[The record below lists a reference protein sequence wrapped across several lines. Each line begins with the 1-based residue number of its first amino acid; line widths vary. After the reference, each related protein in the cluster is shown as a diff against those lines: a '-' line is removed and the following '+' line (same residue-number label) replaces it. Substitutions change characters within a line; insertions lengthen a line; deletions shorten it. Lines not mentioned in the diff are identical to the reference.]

1 MNFSLSGNL
10 FKGIGIASIGAL
22 ILSPD
27 VLFMRWSEMDVW
39 SMLTWRG
46 IEMGII
52 LILFSSC
59 FKIFRDNFKN
69 IFSPVGFGII
79 CCQIISSFFFTY
91 GIAETSA
98 SLILSWS
105 ILV

>member
-52 LILFSSC
+52 LILFLVVLR
-59 FKIFRDNFKN
+59 FLETILKIFF
-69 IFSPVGFGII
+69 P
-79 CCQIISSFFFTY
+79 
-91 GIAETSA
+91 
-98 SLILSWS
+98 L
-105 ILV
+105 LVLV

>member
-69 IFSPVGFGII
+69 IFVKLKEF
-79 CCQIISSFFFTY
+79 
-91 GIAETSA
+91 
-98 SLILSWS
+98 
-105 ILV
+105 

>member
-52 LILFSSC
+52 LILFQVVLR
-59 FKIFRDNFKN
+59 FLETILKIFF
-69 IFSPVGFGII
+69 P
-79 CCQIISSFFFTY
+79 
-91 GIAETSA
+91 
-98 SLILSWS
+98 L
-105 ILV
+105 LVSV